1 MIKLQSRKCPLV
13 IVTIEGVFRVSPK
26 MEVNTEA
33 PKVSLLR
40 EQFEQAQFI
49 KDRFLVPPEMARRSQ
64 EESIKKVTVD
74 RLPMSTIRRQQ
85 LTNCREVPPWRSP
98 LRR

>member
-1 MIKLQSRKCPLV
+1 
-13 IVTIEGVFRVSPK
+13 VSPK

-49 KDRFLVPPEMARRSQ
+49 KDRFLVPHEMARRSQ
-64 EESIKKVTVD
+64 EESIKKVTLDTLPGVPSLEESIKKVTVG
-74 RLPMSTIRRQQ
+74 RLPG
-85 LTNCREVPPWRSP
+85 V
-98 LRR
+98 LRRSLLRR

>member
-1 MIKLQSRKCPLV
+1 
-13 IVTIEGVFRVSPK
+13 

-74 RLPMSTIRRQQ
+74 TLPGVLRR
-85 LTNCREVPPWRSP
+85 CP
-98 LRR
+98 LRKEHMADGQEAPGGVH

>member
-1 MIKLQSRKCPLV
+1 MQSFPSGSAPFNQITEHEKSACNCNNKD
-13 IVTIEGVFRVSPK
+13 VFRVSPK

-74 RLPMSTIRRQQ
+74 RLPGV
-85 LTNCREVPPWRSP
+85 LGN
-98 LRR
+98 

>member
-1 MIKLQSRKCPLV
+1 
-13 IVTIEGVFRVSPK
+13 

-74 RLPMSTIRRQQ
+74 RLPGI
-85 LTNCREVPPWRSP
+85 LGRSP
-98 LRR
+98 LRKEHMV

>member
-1 MIKLQSRKCPLV
+1 
-13 IVTIEGVFRVSPK
+13 

-64 EESIKKVTVD
+64 EESIKKVTAGK
-74 RLPMSTIRRQQ
+74 
-85 LTNCREVPPWRSP
+85 
-98 LRR
+98 